1 MKIFGWGLIIH
12 MMSSAM
18 APLPPPLPSHSAHKR
33 YLNNDNRYIY
43 LSHCALTTSRTTN
56 FSTALNRPGFSPKM
70 KFQAL
75 VVALA
80 AVAMAHHPPGLKEKC
95 GRLGV
100 KEWDPDN
107 LPEGYKLEDIKKCA
121 EYPLEVGYYWG
132 FGEH

>member
-1 MKIFGWGLIIH
+1 MSLYVRCINSIH
-12 MMSSAM
+12 LKEQHQSLHLFTVLCS
-18 APLPPPLPSHSAHKR
+18 R
-33 YLNNDNRYIY
+33 N
-43 LSHCALTTSRTTN
+43 LSIRTTN
-56 FSTALNRPGFSPKM
+56 FSTAINSPGFSPKM
-70 KFQAL
+70 KLQVL
-75 VVALA
+75 VA
-80 AVAMAHHPPGLKEKC
+80 ATLTAMAMAHHPPGVKEKC